1 MKTNFAA
8 MLLKVETLSKVYEKR
23 LMKHFSLKFGALSN
37 SGTEWDLPNHR
48 QEANSLSEFKTLLR
62 EWTGF

>member
-1 MKTNFAA
+1 
-8 MLLKVETLSKVYEKR
+8 
-23 LMKHFSLKFGALSN
+23 MKHFSLKFGALSN